1 MVVDVNTYSMRE
13 IKSIQKNKNKNKKRK
28 TRAKKQKTKQ
38 KKIKQKHFF
47 ITTHFTYLKDLKNP
61 HSKAIQTFIFNVKS
75 TLIS

>member
-13 IKSIQKNKNKNKKRK
+13 IKSIQKKKIKTKTKKEKQEQKNK
-28 TRAKKQKTKQ
+28 KQ

-61 HSKAIQTFIFNVKS
+61 HSKAIQTLSS
-75 TLIS
+75 T

>member
-13 IKSIQKNKNKNKKRK
+13 IKSIQKKNKNKNKKRK
-28 TRAKKQKTKQ
+28 TRAKKQKTK

-61 HSKAIQTFIFNVKS
+61 HSKAIQTLSS
-75 TLIS
+75 T